1 VSAPRFADAL
11 NTQIG
16 VELAASH
23 QYVAVAVHYDAASL
37 PRLAQFFYD
46 QALEERDHA
55 LMMVRYLLDTGTPVS
70 LSEISAPQVEF
81 PDHVAPIE
89 LALEQEREVTGRI
102 GEISLQAREERDYR
116 GEQFLQWFLR
126 EQVEEEAT
134 MSELLD
140 VAKRVRDFPMT
151 LEEFIAREHPG
162 GEGEDPTAPARA
174 GSRR

>member
-11 NTQIG
+11 NEQIG

-70 LSEISAPQVEF
+70 LSQISAPRVDF
-81 PDHVAPIE
+81 ADHVAPIE
-89 LALEQEREVTGRI
+89 LALEQEREVTRRI
-102 GEISLQAREERDYR
+102 GEISFQAREERDYR